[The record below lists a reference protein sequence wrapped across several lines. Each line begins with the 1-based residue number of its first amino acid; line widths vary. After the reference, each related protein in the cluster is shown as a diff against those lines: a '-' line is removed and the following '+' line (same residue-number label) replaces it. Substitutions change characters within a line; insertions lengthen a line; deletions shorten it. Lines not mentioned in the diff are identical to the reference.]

1 MKGIKYFHY
10 KKQWKCWP
18 NVMKKKKHTKFICN
32 NIYLSLENSFRY
44 TN

>member
-18 NVMKKKKHTKFICN
+18 NVMKKK
-32 NIYLSLENSFRY
+32 NILSSFAIIS
-44 TN
+44 T